1 MPRVRAEVGRS
12 YRKEWEVNFPWLTQM
27 AGQSDGFCKLCCSTI
42 NPKLFNVQTHE
53 KTAKHQKIVSAKRS
67 NIPLNFSSSQKKC
80 PEREELKKIELEIA
94 TSACCHGSIRGVDH
108 FTEIIVKNGQ
118 GTKFEKLR
126 LHRTKCSKLITEVIS
141 PAMFMELK
149 KDIAG
154 KKFSLIVDDSTD
166 ISREKNMCVLVR
178 YFSES
183 RQSISTSFV
192 CQTNLIHATAEDLF
206 LALQEAAKKLEISLE
221 DCVGL
226 GVDTTNAMV
235 GAKNSLFSRLKAV
248 SPDCV
253 LIKCSCH
260 SLASRTQS
268 GQLVQLTLV
277 QNSQWNVTNS

>member
-1 MPRVRAEVGRS
+1 M
-12 YRKEWEVNFPWLTQM
+12 
-27 AGQSDGFCKLCCSTI
+27 
-42 NPKLFNVQTHE
+42 
-53 KTAKHQKIVSAKRS
+53 
-67 NIPLNFSSSQKKC
+67 NFSSSQKKC